1 MAAKWDRW
9 VMWGALGGAG
19 ALMVAAVTG
28 RVNRRSG
35 GLLVLR
41 EWLDRPLLFGTLVLA
56 LFFVALVS
64 SRGKVWA
71 RSALGAVVVAL
82 AMGTVPLWF
91 LSTVVFSDDHRT
103 TRNEAAPGR
112 PDRRLVVEQ
121 DTAGFG
127 PDPLYWVYLD
137 EGTGLGTRRWK
148 VAYVNGDANGIK
160 ELGWAGPDRLRLVT
174 EQADLVIRIAGN
186 GRPDRTVEDGY

>member
-28 RVNRRSG
+28 RVNSRSG
-35 GLLVLR
+35 GLLILR
-41 EWLDRPLLFGTLVLA
+41 EWLDRPLLFGTLALA
-56 LFFVALVS
+56 LFLVALVS

-71 RSALGAVVVAL
+71 RSVLGAVAVTL
-82 AMGTVPLWF
+82 AVGAVPLWF
-91 LSTVVFSDDHRT
+91 LSGALSDDHRT

-112 PDRRLVVEQ
+112 PDRRLVVQE

-127 PDPLYWVYLD
+127 PDPLFWVYLD
-137 EGTGLGTRRWK
+137 EGTGLGTRRWD
-148 VAYVNGDANGIK
+148 VAYVDGDANGIK
-160 ELGWAGPDRLRLVT
+160 ELGWAAPDQLRLVT
-174 EQADLVIRIAGN
+174 EQGTHLIRIAGN
-186 GRPDRTVEDGY
+186 GRPDRTVEDRH

>member
-1 MAAKWDRW
+1 MAAKWDRR

-28 RVNRRSG
+28 RLNRRSG

-41 EWLDRPLLFGTLVLA
+41 EWLDRPLLFGMLVLA
-56 LFFVALVS
+56 LLFVALVS

-82 AMGTVPLWF
+82 AVGTVPLWL
-91 LSTVVFSDDHRT
+91 LSGVLSGDRRT
-103 TRNEAAPGR
+103 TRDEAAPGR
-112 PDRRLVVEQ
+112 PDRRLVVQQ

-127 PDPLYWVYLD
+127 PDPLFWVYLD
-137 EGTGLGTRRWK
+137 EGTGLGTRRWD
-148 VAYVNGDANGIK
+148 VAYVNGDADSIR
-160 ELGWAGPDRLRLVT
+160 ELGWTAPDQLRLVT
-174 EQADLVIRIAGN
+174 EQGTHLIRIAGN
-186 GRPDRTVEDGY
+186 GRPDRTVEDRY